1 MWGASPSSTVSAYR
15 VYYGTASG
23 SYQQQRG
30 AGISAGSSTA
40 YTLPGLTAGTRYYF
54 AVTAVDNAGSESAFS
69 NEASKV
75 VQ

>member
-1 MWGASPSSTVSAYR
+1 MQGYR

-23 SYQQQRG
+23 TYNQSLG
-30 AGISAGSSTA
+30 AGISAGSATS
-40 YTLPGLTAGTRYYF
+40 YTITGLPTGRVYYF
-54 AVTAVDNAGSESAFS
+54 SVTSVDGSGNESGFS